1 VGDVCKWKAGGWRM
15 QAELGDILV
24 VDDSELIHKLQGLVA
39 RQLGLTL
46 SHAYN
51 GLEGLQLARRKKF
64 RAILLDLNMPVLDGL
79 TFLET
84 LRKEE
89 LGEPVPV
96 IVVSTEND
104 DEDIERA
111 LQKGATA
118 FVKKPFTFE
127 QISAVLQRVL
137 GGTVAAAP

>member
-1 VGDVCKWKAGGWRM
+1 M

-39 RQLGLTL
+39 RRLGLTL

-51 GLEGLQLARRKKF
+51 GLEGLALARKKKF

-79 TFLET
+79 SFLET

-96 IVVSTEND
+96 IVISTESE
-104 DEDIERA
+104 DEDIRRA
-111 LQKGATA
+111 LERGATA
-118 FVKKPFTFE
+118 YVKKPFTYE
-127 QISAVLQRVL
+127 QISAVLERIL
-137 GGTVAAAP
+137 GVAKKAAP

>member
-1 VGDVCKWKAGGWRM
+1 M

-39 RQLGLTL
+39 RRLGLTL

-51 GLEGLQLARRKKF
+51 GLEGLALARKKKF

-79 TFLET
+79 SFLET

-96 IVVSTEND
+96 IVIPTGNEHA
-104 DEDIERA
+104 DIRRALERA
-111 LQKGATA
+111 ATA
-118 FVKKPFTFE
+118 YAKKPFTCK
-127 QISAVLQRVL
+127 QISAVLERIL
-137 GGTVAAAP
+137 GVAKKAAP

>member
-1 VGDVCKWKAGGWRM
+1 M

>member
-1 VGDVCKWKAGGWRM
+1 M

-111 LQKGATA
+111 LQKGAT
-118 FVKKPFTFE
+118 
-127 QISAVLQRVL
+127 
-137 GGTVAAAP
+137 

>member
-1 VGDVCKWKAGGWRM
+1 MGVT

-39 RQLGLTL
+39 RRLGLTL

-51 GLEGLQLARRKKF
+51 GLEGLALARKKKF

-79 TFLET
+79 SFLET

-89 LGEPVPV
+89 MGEPVPV
-96 IVVSTEND
+96 VVVSTESD

-111 LQKGATA
+111 LERGATA
-118 FVKKPFTFE
+118 YVKKPFTYE
-127 QISAVLQRVL
+127 QISAVLERIL
-137 GGTVAAAP
+137 GVAAKAAP

>member
-1 VGDVCKWKAGGWRM
+1 M

-137 GGTVAAAP
+137 GGTVAATP

>member
-1 VGDVCKWKAGGWRM
+1 M

-39 RQLGLTL
+39 RRLGLTL

-51 GLEGLQLARRKKF
+51 GLEGLALARKKKF

-79 TFLET
+79 SFLET

-96 IVVSTEND
+96 IVISTESE
-104 DEDIERA
+104 DEDIRRA
-111 LQKGATA
+111 LERGATA
-118 FVKKPFTFE
+118 YVKKPFTCE
-127 QISAVLQRVL
+127 KISAVRARIL
-137 GGTVAAAP
+137 GVAKKAAPG

>member
-1 VGDVCKWKAGGWRM
+1 M

-89 LGEPVPV
+89 LGEPIPV

>member
-1 VGDVCKWKAGGWRM
+1 M
-15 QAELGDILV
+15 QADLGDILV

-39 RQLGLTL
+39 RRLGLTL

-51 GLEGLQLARRKKF
+51 GLEGLAMARKKKF

-79 TFLET
+79 SFLET

-96 IVVSTEND
+96 IVVSTESD
-104 DEDIERA
+104 DEDIQRA
-111 LQKGATA
+111 LERGATA
-118 FVKKPFTFE
+118 YVKKPFTYE
-127 QISAVLQRVL
+127 QISAVLERVL
-137 GGTVAAAP
+137 GVTQKAAP